1 MVLVGNKK
9 ENGKC
14 INIEKIHNLCDEIEG
29 RTERITMGFIKV
41 SPKDNDDVNIMFH
54 VVLGLFPRKEKFQRQ
69 NLFTKRIPCRRKSML
84 FENENTFGSSCY
96 LKKSSSL
103 ISLNEFSSDEDIEK
117 SNSKI
122 IPDFN

>member
-1 MVLVGNKK
+1 MV
-9 ENGKC
+9 
-14 INIEKIHNLCDEIEG
+14 
-29 RTERITMGFIKV
+29 
-41 SPKDNDDVNIMFH
+41 
-54 VVLGLFPRKEKFQRQ
+54 
-69 NLFTKRIPCRRKSML
+69 

-96 LKKSSSL
+96 LKKSPSL

>member
-69 NLFTKRIPCRRKSML
+69 NPFKKEYLAEEKA
-84 FENENTFGSSCY
+84 CY
-96 LKKSSSL
+96 LK
-103 ISLNEFSSDEDIEK
+103 I
-117 SNSKI
+117 KI
-122 IPDFN
+122 LSEVLVTERNHLL